1 MALNWKPGFNTIS
14 KLIIQLWLFGLFLHI
29 FGLPALE
36 RFNDKKV
43 VVVNSF
49 RRSGG
54 TPAPAVTIAVAGKNA
69 NGWKDKLVFNEF
81 MRKICKDANTTVID
95 CIESQTYNTS
105 EIVKRVKLGLGHF
118 ATEVKEPWK
127 ENFSNA
133 FAGRTYTLDISKNI
147 KTNDIHE
154 NPLRIVLKSNLL
166 YDLYIHDPKF
176 FIVSR
181 NPDPVYPVV
190 HKNVD
195 PKDLPYLYPFT
206 LTEVEELNVPH
217 DPCNED
223 PDYNYR
229 ECIRESFSRRIG
241 CKTKWGKVST
251 KDLPL
256 CADIQQ
262 FR

>member
-1 MALNWKPGFNTIS
+1 MDLGWKNGFNTIL
-14 KLIIQLWLFGLFLHI
+14 KLIIQFWLLGLFMHI
-29 FGLPALE
+29 FGLPALK

-43 VVVNSF
+43 VVVTSS
-49 RRSGG
+49 RQSGG
-54 TPAPAVTIAVAGKNA
+54 TPAPAVTIAVAGKDN
-69 NGWKDKLVFNEF
+69 NGWKEKALFFEF
-81 MRKICKDANTTVID
+81 VQIICKNANTTVID
-95 CIESQTYNTS
+95 CIESQTYNLS
-105 EIVKRVKLGLGHF
+105 EIVTSVKLGLGKYD
-118 ATEVKEPWK
+118 TQLQEPWK
-127 ENFSNA
+127 EDFSNA
-133 FAGRTYTLDISKNI
+133 FAGRTYTLDIPKNLRVNAI
-147 KTNDIHE
+147 SE
-154 NPLRIVLKSNLL
+154 NPLRIVLQANLS

-176 FIVSR
+176 FFVSR

-190 HKNVD
+190 HKKVD
-195 PKDLPYLYPFT
+195 PKDLPYYYPFT